1 MSTPT
6 DEALVAD
13 AIHKAYG
20 RVKAVR
26 DVGLH
31 VERGSIHGLL
41 GPNGSGKS
49 TMLHI
54 LAGLIAADRGE
65 VLICGESI
73 TRKQSRAHLGFV
85 PDDLPLPAA
94 LTGREYLEFHDGMR
108 NRDDRLAARQLAG
121 VLAMTDALNLQVG
134 GYSHG
139 MKRKIQLI
147 AALSHRPRLLILDEP
162 FRGLD
167 PDAGATLRDIL
178 VTFVS
183 TGGAVLVATHDM
195 LRAERD
201 CDSVTILHRGR
212 RVEHGSPA
220 TLLTKLGASSL
231 EEVFL
236 RVTSLDRERRHC
248 RDKVSAFFAPTPMA
262 SH

>member
-1 MSTPT
+1 MAPT

-13 AIHKAYG
+13 GVHKSYG
-20 RVKAVR
+20 RVKAVQ
-26 DVGLH
+26 DVEIQVG
-31 VERGSIHGLL
+31 RGSIHGLL

-54 LAGLIAADRGE
+54 LTGLIAADRGE
-65 VLICGESI
+65 VLICG
-73 TRKQSRAHLGFV
+73 TPVALKRSRDHLGFV

-108 NRDDRLAARQLAG
+108 GRDDRLAGRRLAG
-121 VLAMTDALNLQVG
+121 LLAMTDALDQQVG

-147 AALSHRPRLLILDEP
+147 AALSHRPDLLVLDEP

-167 PDAGATLRDIL
+167 PDAAATLRDIL
-178 VTFVS
+178 VTFAG

-201 CDSVTILHRGR
+201 CDAVTILHRGR
-212 RVEHGSPA
+212 IVERGTPEA
-220 TLLTKLGASSL
+220 LCTALGAASL

-236 RVTSLDRERRHC
+236 RVTASDGERRNS
-248 RDKVSAFFAPTPMA
+248 REEVSAFFANTR
-262 SH
+262 